1 MVKEGGTSK
10 DPAGL
15 TTTLGSLKRKRS
27 NDSFNSMWSEKLD
40 ISLQCSRKMHHP
52 SFPLHLK
59 YLQHYKRSKDL
70 TPILRKR
77 WLLK

>member
-1 MVKEGGTSK
+1 MAKEGGTSK

-40 ISLQCSRKMHHP
+40 I
-52 SFPLHLK
+52 
-59 YLQHYKRSKDL
+59 
-70 TPILRKR
+70 
-77 WLLK
+77 